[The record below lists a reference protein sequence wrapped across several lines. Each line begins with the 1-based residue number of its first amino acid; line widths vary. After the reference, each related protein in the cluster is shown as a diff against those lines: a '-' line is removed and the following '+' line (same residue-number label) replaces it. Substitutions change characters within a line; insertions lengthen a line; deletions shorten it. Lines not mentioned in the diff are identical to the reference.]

1 METNIFYNRI
11 MKLKKER
18 NLTMK
23 DLISGIGVSETA
35 INNWKN
41 QDIKSNNLIAAAN
54 YFNVSTDYLLGLT
67 EKRDAETVSSRIP
80 FEKLELLEFIS
91 QLSLSEKQYTMLLD
105 AVKGILRF

>member
-1 METNIFYNRI
+1 METSIFYNRL

-23 DLISGIGVSETA
+23 DLINGIGVSETT

-67 EKRDAETVSSRIP
+67 EKRDAETVSSRNP